1 MQSQHED
8 ADEVGGETVTINGK
22 VKWFNTVKGF
32 GFVTPDDGAG
42 DVFLHLSCLRD
53 AGFEGAEEGAPI
65 TCEAQRRSKGLQATR
80 VVTLGAGQPAAAAR
94 PPRPRM
100 DDGMGRGRPPRAA
113 PFGERR
119 AISLEGV
126 GSFQDAT
133 VKWFNPVKGYGFLSA
148 SEGGKDVFIHME
160 VLRRVGLAELQPG
173 QAVRVKIGEGPKG
186 PQVAEMEQG

>member
-1 MQSQHED
+1 MQSQNED
-8 ADEVGGETVTINGK
+8 ADGVGGETVTINGK

-53 AGFEGAEEGAPI
+53 AGFEGAEEGTPI

-80 VVTLGAGQPAAAAR
+80 VVALGAGQPAIVAR
-94 PPRPRM
+94 PSRPRM
-100 DDGMGRGRPPRAA
+100 DDGVGAGRPPRAA

-119 AISLEGV
+119 VVSLEGV

-160 VLRRVGLAELQPG
+160 ELRRVGLAELQPG
-173 QAVRVKIGEGPKG
+173 QAVRVRIGEGPKG
-186 PQVAEMEQG
+186 PQVAEME